1 MDSQQL
7 AEIAAEAC
15 DDRKAKEIQ
24 LIQIEKVSSLTDWII
39 VAEGLSEV
47 NVRAI
52 ASSVEEMLQE
62 MANRLP
68 LRKEG
73 INEAKWALL
82 DYGDLIINVF
92 QPNERKFYDL
102 ESFWS
107 NGIIHNFINNK
118 LIALMD
124 E

>member
-15 DDRKAKEIQ
+15 DDRKAKDIQ

-52 ASSVEEMLQE
+52 ASSVEEKLQE
-62 MANRLP
+62 KANRLP
-68 LRKEG
+68 LRREG
-73 INEAKWALL
+73 INEGKWALL
-82 DYGDLIINVF
+82 DYGEIIINIL
-92 QPNERKFYDL
+92 QANERKYYDL
-102 ESFWS
+102 EAFWS
-107 NGIIHNFINNK
+107 HGKTYKYSNSSQSEI
-118 LIALMD
+118 
-124 E
+124 